1 MLVGHQLV
9 SLKDRVLWF
18 DKKLPDLELQF
29 MSAQLEN
36 MLQVEKFS
44 QVSIL
49 ASVQYK

>member
-1 MLVGHQLV
+1 MLVSHQLV
-9 SLKDRVLWF
+9 SLKNHVLWF

-29 MSAQLEN
+29 IFAQLEN
-36 MLQVEKFS
+36 MLQVKKFS